1 MSVPY
6 WRTRDKYYRMVGSKC
21 EKCGTEFF
29 PSLNLCRKCHSS
41 NLREEE
47 MPQTGKLLS
56 FTMQRESMSGFEEQE
71 PMSFGL
77 VELKNGVR
85 IVGQLVDLPYESLK
99 IGDRVKAVFRRVK
112 SDGASG
118 QIFYGYKFGPMRG
131 VKVSK

>member
-1 MSVPY
+1 
-6 WRTRDKYYRMVGSKC
+6 
-21 EKCGTEFF
+21 
-29 PSLNLCRKCHSS
+29 
-41 NLREEE
+41 
-47 MPQTGKLLS
+47 MPKTGKLLS

-131 VKVSK
+131 VNVTK